1 MMNLSLFFVAAIAV
15 IVVPGSNTIYVV
27 SQTIVRGVRH
37 GLYASLAIGLGS
49 LFYALIVALG
59 LGTVIAHRPD
69 VLMGVQLL
77 GAGYLLYLG
86 ICTLRTVD
94 SGGDVQQPAHAVSG
108 KHTFGEALM
117 VCLLNPKVS
126 VFLLAFLPQFV
137 SDTASSHRVG
147 LAILGALFALLGTLW
162 ASVLTVGTGMLG
174 GSLKHWKLPPWVA
187 PLVSGSL
194 LIGLA
199 LLASFNALLA

>member
-1 MMNLSLFFVAAIAV
+1 MNLSLFFVAAIAV

-27 SQTIVRGVRH
+27 SQTIVRGIRH

-69 VLMGVQLL
+69 VLIGVQLL

-94 SGGDVQQPAHAVSG
+94 SGGVQQLAHAASG
-108 KHTFGEALM
+108 QHTFGEALM

-137 SDTASSHRVG
+137 SDTSSSHRVG

-162 ASVLTVGTGMLG
+162 ASVLTVGTGILG
-174 GSLKHWKLPPWVA
+174 GSLKHLKLPPWVA
-187 PLVSGSL
+187 PVVSGSL

-199 LLASFNALLA
+199 LLAAFNALLA